1 MREPIYSE
9 TLTYWTNQ
17 CGLQDTGCIFNI
29 ATSNILSS
37 FQVKQLELVASSLI
51 YITN

>member
-17 CGLQDTGCIFNI
+17 CGLQDTGCI
-29 ATSNILSS
+29 
-37 FQVKQLELVASSLI
+37 
-51 YITN
+51 